1 MNVYSRGK
9 NMITVLLKKILEIL
23 SVNFNDIN
31 DLLDD
36 INEKLSP
43 DDNE

>member
-1 MNVYSRGK
+1 
-9 NMITVLLKKILEIL
+9 MITVLLKKILEIL

>member
-1 MNVYSRGK
+1 
-9 NMITVLLKKILEIL
+9 MITILLQKIIDLL
-23 SVNFNDIN
+23 TDNFNDIN

-43 DDNE
+43 DTNE